1 MAAKIRKIERPKD
14 RKTGKKHHALLV
26 IPGEP
31 EGRRRRPETMPF
43 ARCSPNTAGPVEERR
58 VSAA

>member
-1 MAAKIRKIERPKD
+1 MAAKIRKTERPKD

-31 EGRRRRPETMPF
+31 EGRRRPETMLF
-43 ARCSPNTAGPVEERR
+43 ARCSPNTASPVEEPRF
-58 VSAA
+58 SAA

>member
-1 MAAKIRKIERPKD
+1 MAAKIRKTGKTG
-14 RKTGKKHHALLV
+14 KTGKKHHALLV

-43 ARCSPNTAGPVEERR
+43 AHCSPNTASPVEEPRF
-58 VSAA
+58 SAA